1 MTNART
7 TTDRSTMKLGEA
19 PKTLW
24 IGLVIGLIAF
34 VVNLSFS
41 STSSENGVMTSCSY
55 FDIAALGAAVACV
68 VCGIA
73 SAVQRL
79 RRPERYPFTAWVV
92 YLLSAVLIVLSVI
105 HALRAFGILGGPC

>member
-1 MTNART
+1 MTNEQT
-7 TTDRSTMKLGEA
+7 TTDRSTMKLGDA

-68 VCGIA
+68 LCSIV

-79 RRPERYPFTAWVV
+79 RCPERYPFTAWVV
-92 YLLSAVLIVLSVI
+92 YLLSAVLILLGAI
-105 HALRAFGILGGPC
+105 HAMRAFGIVGGPC